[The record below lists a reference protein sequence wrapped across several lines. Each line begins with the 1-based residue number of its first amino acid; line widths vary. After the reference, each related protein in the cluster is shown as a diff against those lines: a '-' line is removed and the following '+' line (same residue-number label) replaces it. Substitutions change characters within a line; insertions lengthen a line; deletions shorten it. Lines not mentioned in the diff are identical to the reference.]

1 MSSGGEAKVSVG
13 IDLAAEWRGMQR
25 RIVELIRGEV
35 KSDLAEDMLE
45 LDPQVYTDPQR
56 LAAERS
62 KIFGKEPML
71 VALSGEL
78 AEPGDRVLF
87 DGAGT
92 PILVIRGEDGVLRAF
107 LNMCTHRGTR
117 LVASCDRS
125 KRLVCPFH
133 GWSFDLAG
141 RLAGLPM
148 AHAFAGMDMDSRGL
162 VRVSVAEW
170 SGMVFVI
177 ASAGEAPLDIESFL
191 GPIGPL
197 LAALDL
203 GSLRRICADQIDVH
217 ANWKLALDL
226 GRENYHVPAVHKD
239 SLALNLYP
247 QITIFDRYGP
257 HSRFAG
263 AGLDF
268 AKLIDTPEADWP
280 EMKYQ
285 AVHHLFPNT
294 TLSFTHAF
302 DRETP
307 VVTLSRVFPGESVGE
322 AMTLISTYSREA
334 GSDMLEEDTREA
346 DAQIAKMH
354 EAILAIV
361 SSEDYGVA
369 RAVWQSIRYGPPGIN
384 FVLGR
389 NELLVQRHHQ
399 EIAARIGMPLGT
411 IAQNPA

>member
-1 MSSGGEAKVSVG
+1 MASDAESKVFDG
-13 IDLAAEWRGMQR
+13 IDLDDEWRGMQR

-35 KSDLAEDMLE
+35 KSDLAEDLLE
-45 LDPQVYTDPQR
+45 LDPRIYTDPQR
-56 LAAERS
+56 LEAERS
-62 KIFGKEPML
+62 RIFAVEPML

-78 AEPGDRVLF
+78 AKPGDRVLF
-87 DGAGT
+87 DGAGA

-117 LVASCDRS
+117 LVANCDSS

-133 GWSFDLAG
+133 GWTFDLAG
-141 RLAGLPM
+141 RLADMPM
-148 AHAFAGMDMDSRGL
+148 AHAFAGMDKRARGL
-162 VRVSVAEW
+162 VRVPLAEW
-170 SGMVFVI
+170 SGMVFVV
-177 ASAGEAPLDIESFL
+177 ASPGDESLDIERFL

-197 LAALDL
+197 LAALEL
-203 GSLRRICADQIDVH
+203 GSLRCIRADRIEVH

-226 GRENYHVPAVHKD
+226 GRENYHVATVHKD
-239 SLALNLYP
+239 SLALNLVP
-247 QITIFDRYGP
+247 QVTIFDCYGP

-268 AKLIDTPEADWP
+268 EKLVDTPEADWP

-285 AVHHLFPNT
+285 AVHHIFPNA

-307 VVTLSRVFPGESVGE
+307 VVTLSRVFPGESTGE
-322 AMTLISTYSREA
+322 ATTLISTYSRETA
-334 GSDMLEEDTREA
+334 KDDPDAATHAA
-346 DAQIAKMH
+346 DLQIGKMH
-354 EAILAIV
+354 ESILAIV

-369 RAVWQSIRYGPPGIN
+369 REVWRSIRYGAPGIN

-399 EIAARIGMPLGT
+399 EIAARIGMPLGSIGQT
-411 IAQNPA
+411 PT

>member
-45 LDPQVYTDPQR
+45 LDPQVYTDPKR

-141 RLAGLPM
+141 RLAGMPM
-148 AHAFAGMDMDSRGL
+148 AHAFAGMDMDPRGL

-203 GSLRRICADQIDVH
+203 GSLRRICADQLDVH

-226 GRENYHVPAVHKD
+226 GRENYHVPAVQLSIRMLVPPNSALLDHSD
-239 SLALNLYP
+239 VDSWLGPLDAANFTYRWEHPDARMDELQMQVAALVESHSDGDALAGFSAIESLANQYAGI
-247 QITIFDRYGP
+247 ITEARPIP
-257 HSRFAG
+257 LTALFAPPR
-263 AGLDF
+263 L
-268 AKLIDTPEADWP
+268 TEDW
-280 EMKYQ
+280 
-285 AVHHLFPNT
+285 FC
-294 TLSFTHAF
+294 
-302 DRETP
+302 
-307 VVTLSRVFPGESVGE
+307 
-322 AMTLISTYSREA
+322 
-334 GSDMLEEDTREA
+334 
-346 DAQIAKMH
+346 
-354 EAILAIV
+354 
-361 SSEDYGVA
+361 
-369 RAVWQSIRYGPPGIN
+369 
-384 FVLGR
+384 
-389 NELLVQRHHQ
+389 
-399 EIAARIGMPLGT
+399 
-411 IAQNPA
+411 